1 MKPAQ
6 SLWQDLRIALRV
18 LNRSR
23 GTTLLCIVS
32 IGLGIG
38 LTTGVFSLADARFLR
53 PFAFEK
59 PDEVFWLSSHGDDG
73 NQIGYCWPD
82 YQDILQSSGGF
93 AELAAYE
100 RMGGIVGSGDDRQSV
115 LSYPSTPNFF
125 QFLGVRALIGRA
137 SLDPIGGEPSVV
149 IGHRLWQ
156 RRFGGDPR
164 IAGKRITFDGHSFVV
179 AGVMPPEFTGLVRG
193 VPNDIWIRLED
204 WFNLLGRAREK
215 GERDA
220 GNFEMIVRLKPGVSP
235 QRAAAQFDAAIRGVG
250 RRKPAPA
257 GEPGTI
263 LEAIFA
269 PGWRSTLIDGGG
281 LLLVLGLVLFVACAN
296 VAQLR
301 MAQTEARKKELGI
314 RLAMGAGPWRV
325 ARHLLVEIMLVS
337 LAGAGLGILLAQFL
351 MQKVSAFVTAAS
363 PYVDYGMRLDSR
375 VLTFAIL
382 SAVCAVLLSGFTH
395 VRHAW
400 KVNVVEVLKSE
411 QGTTGAH
418 TTWQKKALVVGQIAG
433 SVMLFGVAVLFIQ
446 SFRNAAAVRP
456 GFDPSKKILVIY
468 PRRTL
473 RISHLDWC
481 EQACERLS
489 ALPGVRGATF
499 ARRIPLGGSGGGLTV
514 RVEIAGQAP
523 LGIPVYNVAG
533 NYFSLMGT
541 QILAGRGIDMNDRET
556 SALVV
561 VLSQRLAH
569 MTFPEQNPIGRW
581 VSVEGQMRQIVG
593 IAEDGRLED
602 IHEEPT
608 PCLYVPFAQMPSGD
622 ITLMVQAATDPGAL
636 AKPVRAA
643 LKQFDPGVL
652 VGATTLR
659 AYMQGALATDQLYVR
674 LSSVLGVFGFL
685 LTAAGLFGV
694 IQYVVNRRTREIGL
708 RMALGA
714 ESHEIKRMVL
724 SESLRMAAF
733 GVPIGILLLAPLAW
747 SLRSVVIGVTP
758 LSPLMYLTSAA
769 AAIAIALSA
778 AWLPARRATRIDPM
792 SALRSE

>member
-1 MKPAQ
+1 M
-6 SLWQDLRIALRV
+6 WQDLRLAARV
-18 LNRSR
+18 LSRSR
-23 GTTLLCIVS
+23 GTTLLCIIS

-38 LTTGVFSLADARFLR
+38 LTTGIFSLEDARLLR
-53 PFAFEK
+53 PFAFAK
-59 PDEVFWLSSHGDDG
+59 PDEVFWLASRGDDG

-82 YQDILQSSGGF
+82 YQNILQSSGGL
-93 AELAAYE
+93 AELVAYE
-100 RMGGIVGSGDDRQSV
+100 RMGEIVGSGDDRQSV

-125 QFLGVRALIGRA
+125 QFLGVKALIGRA

-156 RRFGGDPR
+156 QRFGGDPR
-164 IAGKRITFDGHSFVV
+164 IAGKRIIFGGHSFVV

-193 VPNDIWIRLED
+193 VSNDTWVRFED
-204 WFNLLGRAREK
+204 WFNVLGRAWEK
-215 GERDA
+215 EERDA
-220 GNFEMIVRLKPGVSP
+220 GNFEIIARLKPGVSL

-257 GEPGTI
+257 AETGTI
-263 LEAIFA
+263 LEAKFA

-301 MAQTEARKKELGI
+301 MAQAEARKKELGI

-325 ARHLLVEIMLVS
+325 ARHLLLETTVVS
-337 LAGAGLGILLAQFL
+337 LAGAGVGILLAQFL
-351 MQKVSAFVTAAS
+351 MQKVSAFVTAAT
-363 PYVDYGMRLDSR
+363 PYLDYGMRLDSR
-375 VLTFAIL
+375 VLTFAIF
-382 SAVCAVLLSGFTH
+382 SAVCAVLFSGFTPM
-395 VRHAW
+395 RHAW

-418 TTWQKKALVVGQIAG
+418 TTWQKKVLVVGQIAG
-433 SVMLFGVAVLFIQ
+433 SVMLFGIAVLFIQ

-456 GFDPSKKILVIY
+456 GFDPNKKILVID
-468 PRRTL
+468 PKRTL
-473 RISHLDWC
+473 RISERAWC

-499 ARRIPLGGSGGGLTV
+499 ARRIPLGGSGGGVTV
-514 RVEIAGQAP
+514 RVEIPGQTPIGA
-523 LGIPVYNVAG
+523 PVYNVAG

-541 QILAGRGIDMNDRET
+541 QVLAGRGIDANDHET
-556 SALVV
+556 SPLVV

-581 VSVEGQMRQIVG
+581 ISVEGKMRQIVG

-602 IHEEPT
+602 IHEDDPT
-608 PCLYVPFAQMPSGD
+608 PCLYLPFAQMPSGD

-674 LSSVLGVFGFL
+674 LSSGLGVFGFL

-694 IQYVVNRRTREIGL
+694 IQYAVNRRTREIGL

-714 ESHEIKRMVL
+714 HPREIKRMVL
-724 SESLRMAAF
+724 AESLRLAAV
-733 GVPIGILLLAPLAW
+733 GVPLGLLLLAPLAW
-747 SLRSVVIGVTP
+747 SLRSMVLGVTALAP
-758 LSPLMYLTSAA
+758 VMYLASAA
-769 AAIAIALSA
+769 AAIAVALCA
-778 AWLPARRATRIDPM
+778 AWLPARRASHLDPM
-792 SALRSE
+792 TALRCE